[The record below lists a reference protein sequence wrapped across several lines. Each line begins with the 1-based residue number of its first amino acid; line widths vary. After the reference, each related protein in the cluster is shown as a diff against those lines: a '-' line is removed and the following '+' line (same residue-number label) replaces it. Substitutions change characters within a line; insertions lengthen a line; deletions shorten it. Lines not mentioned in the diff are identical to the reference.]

1 MPSSTRKSS
10 VGAARRAPHKYI
22 PYRADDFQHGKK
34 TGIAVEYVDH
44 RSDEFEPFDKVM
56 SQADQRTPPRV
67 QNARKRRTPKPKT
80 PRTPAVQ
87 DEDEDGEM
95 SMELEDSEWSGVHSC
110 ASGWLACP

>member
-95 SMELEDSEWSGVHSC
+95 SMELEDSEWFKVYSR

>member
-1 MPSSTRKSS
+1 MPSSARKSS

-22 PYRADDFQHGKK
+22 PYRADDFHHGKK

-67 QNARKRRTPKPKT
+67 HNARKRRTPKPKT

-87 DEDEDGEM
+87 EEDVDGEM
-95 SMELEDSEWSGVHSC
+95 SMELEDSELFGWSSS